1 MFYSC
6 FSEDNSE
13 IIWQVNITY
22 HFNEFG
28 EINFVHSRICK
39 VFQTFLSLVVKY
51 ILVNNRYIK
60 VSFKLFFKITKFL
73 RKKLLKNELP
83 ELPMSKDKVRL
94 DTAIKD
100 LTIYDSNL
108 HGDVLLI
115 KIIVHAKQRERI
127 ISSPNGLINNVLVL

>member
-1 MFYSC
+1 
-6 FSEDNSE
+6 
-13 IIWQVNITY
+13 
-22 HFNEFG
+22 
-28 EINFVHSRICK
+28 
-39 VFQTFLSLVVKY
+39 
-51 ILVNNRYIK
+51 
-60 VSFKLFFKITKFL
+60 
-73 RKKLLKNELP
+73 
-83 ELPMSKDKVRL
+83 MSKDKVRL